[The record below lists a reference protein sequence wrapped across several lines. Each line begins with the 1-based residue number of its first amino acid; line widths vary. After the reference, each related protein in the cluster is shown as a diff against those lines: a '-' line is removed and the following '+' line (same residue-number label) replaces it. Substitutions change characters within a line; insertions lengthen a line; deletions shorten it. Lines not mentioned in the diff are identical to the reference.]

1 MRDTIQMPELP
12 GEAPD
17 GTIRRWLKREGDAVR
32 VGDVI
37 ALVETERGV
46 VELAS
51 NREGTLGAIL
61 VPAGKTAAPGALL
74 AELAAAGE
82 DIPKAAPAASAEK
95 PAAPGAWGVRPILMP
110 KAGNDMEEGMLIRW
124 AVSEGDRVKVGMV
137 LFEIETDKAT
147 LEVESEFEGTL
158 RRIVVKAGETVAVHT
173 PLAYLADSDASLEAF
188 LAAQGG
194 EAGPVSQTKDKETV
208 KAPAGGPQR
217 EVSTTVA
224 AETAAGTVSAGEGRV
239 PASPAARKMAAEGG
253 LDLGALAGR
262 GSGPGGRILSGDLA
276 RAGAVSG
283 SQPAAAKAQ
292 PAHKD
297 PEGTVRKPMTRM
309 RRAIARNLTQS
320 AQTIPHF
327 FMKTTVRAEHL
338 EEMYRR
344 LKPVIKVSFND
355 LLLAA
360 VAQVMTR
367 FPTFRCQVHGEE
379 LLEFA
384 SCNIGMAVAVED
396 GLRVPVVMGVDK
408 MTLAQLAQESKRV
421 IQEARNGKSAN
432 AGKGTFTISNLGM
445 TDTEEFTAIINPPE
459 SAILAVG
466 KITDGVRVERGEI
479 HPVRLLSVWL
489 SNNHRVI
496 DGITAARFLAELR
509 KVLEAPEVLE
519 RNEK

>member
-32 VGDVI
+32 AGDVI

-51 NREGTLGAIL
+51 EHDGALGAIL
-61 VPAGKTAAPGALL
+61 VPAGKTAAPGTPL

-82 DIPKAAPAASAEK
+82 GIPKAAPSPSAEK
-95 PAAPGAWGVRPILMP
+95 PAAPGARGVRPILMP
-110 KAGNDMEEGMLIRW
+110 KAGNDMEEGTLLRW
-124 AVSEGDRVKVGMV
+124 AVAEGDQVKVGMV

-158 RRIVVKAGETVAVHT
+158 RRIVVKEGETVAVHT
-173 PLAYLADSDASLEAF
+173 PLAYLADSEAALEAF

-194 EAGPVSQTKDKETV
+194 EPGAVSQTEETG

-217 EVSTTVA
+217 EGSTAVA
-224 AETAAGTVSAGEGRV
+224 AETAAATVLAGEGRV
-239 PASPAARKMAAEGG
+239 HASPAARKMAAEGG

-283 SQPAAAKAQ
+283 TQPVAAKAQ

-297 PEGTVRKPMTRM
+297 PEGTVRKPMTPM

-338 EEMYRR
+338 EGMYRR
-344 LKPVIKVSFND
+344 LKPLIKVSFND

-360 VAQVMTR
+360 VAHVMTH
-367 FPTFRCQVHGEE
+367 FPPFRCQVHGEE
-379 LLEFA
+379 FLEFA

-396 GLRVPVVMGVDK
+396 GLRVPVMMGVDK
-408 MTLAQLAQESKRV
+408 MTLVQLAQETKRV

-466 KITDGVRVERGEI
+466 KITDGVRVEQGEI
-479 HPVRLLSVWL
+479 RPARLLSVWL
-489 SNNHRVI
+489 SSNHRVI

-519 RNEK
+519 RNEE

>member
-1 MRDTIQMPELP
+1 MRDMIQMPELP

-17 GTIRRWLKREGDAVR
+17 GTIRRWLKREGDAVG

-37 ALVETERGV
+37 ALVDTERGV

-51 NREGTLGAIL
+51 NREGTLGRIL
-61 VPAGKTAAPGALL
+61 VPAGKTAAPGTPL
-74 AELAAAGE
+74 AELAAAEEG
-82 DIPKAAPAASAEK
+82 IPKAAPAPSAEK
-95 PAAPGAWGVRPILMP
+95 PAALGAGGVRPILMP

-147 LEVESEFEGTL
+147 LEVESEFEGTV
-158 RRIVVKAGETVAVHT
+158 RRIVVNAGETVPVHT
-173 PLAYLADSDASLEAF
+173 PLAYLADSDAALEAF

-194 EAGPVSQTKDKETV
+194 EAGAISQTEETA

-217 EVSTTVA
+217 EVSTAAA

-239 PASPAARKMAAEGG
+239 HASPAARKMAAEGG
-253 LDLGALAGR
+253 LDLEALAGR

-283 SQPAAAKAQ
+283 ARQPVAAKAQ

-297 PEGTVRKPMTRM
+297 PEGTVRKPMTPM

-327 FMKTTVRAEHL
+327 FMKTTVRAEQL

-360 VAQVMTR
+360 VAHVMTR

-379 LLEFA
+379 FLEFA

-396 GLRVPVVMGVDK
+396 GLRVPVMMGVDK
-408 MTLAQLAQESKRV
+408 MTLVQLAQETKRV

-466 KITDGVRVERGEI
+466 KITDGVRVEQGEI

-489 SNNHRVI
+489 SSNHRVI